1 MIRKATRYSVTIA
14 SLILDI
20 IGAGLVSAASF
31 ARAKL
36 AAAITKYQSRNAAL
50 GAC

>member
-1 MIRKATRYSVTIA
+1 MIRKAMCNITYSVALA

-20 IGAGLVSAASF
+20 IGAGFGSVASF

-36 AAAITKYQSRNAAL
+36 EAA
-50 GAC
+50 